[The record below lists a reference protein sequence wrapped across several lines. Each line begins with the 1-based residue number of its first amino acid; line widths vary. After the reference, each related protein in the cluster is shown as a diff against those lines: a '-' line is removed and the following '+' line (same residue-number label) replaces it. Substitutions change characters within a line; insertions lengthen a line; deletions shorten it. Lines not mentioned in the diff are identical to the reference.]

1 MLADFSLDDL
11 KGLMDVEQKHQYKGS
26 YWEQIIPLNDTFEPQ
41 YTTLNRDFCSN
52 HSLLRQYVS
61 STDCALSWAT
71 MIVNAAERAL
81 AIEGIEERLSI
92 DFVMKCFPR
101 NGFCRGMRMNY
112 IESRFFSTGLIS
124 EEEAERVQESG
135 GNLCQVPYSH
145 RYFFQVVKLEGPN
158 RGGLMNLIAEGNPVL
173 VAISVDLTR
182 LRYVK
187 DMREDEEPMSSTVF
201 HPSFYALVTGYKRST
216 KSAPGY

>member
-1 MLADFSLDDL
+1 MLADFNLDDL

-112 IESRFFSTGLIS
+112 IESSFFPTGLIS
-124 EEEAERVQESG
+124 EE
-135 GNLCQVPYSH
+135 
-145 RYFFQVVKLEGPN
+145 
-158 RGGLMNLIAEGNPVL
+158 
-173 VAISVDLTR
+173 
-182 LRYVK
+182 
-187 DMREDEEPMSSTVF
+187 
-201 HPSFYALVTGYKRST
+201 
-216 KSAPGY
+216 